1 MRQVQ
6 ELEERPFKSGA
17 AQTLADRVFS
27 NNTDCQAPIRR
38 RPIRPDSQPA
48 RDDVS
53 VLPTGLA
60 N

>member
-27 NNTDCQAPIRR
+27 NNIGHLLIELVEVILVHAQY
-38 RPIRPDSQPA
+38 
-48 RDDVS
+48 
-53 VLPTGLA
+53 LPG
-60 N
+60 